1 MTRIA
6 ISEGRFARSVRY
18 PLFVKNTLILQK
30 RQVRKDRVRSMFITL
45 FGHVASM
52 QEKRYI

>member
-6 ISEGRFARSVRY
+6 ISAGRFTRSIRY
-18 PLFVKNTLILQK
+18 PLFVKKTLILQK
-30 RQVRKDRVRSMFITL
+30 RQVRKDRVCSMFFTL
-45 FGHVASM
+45 FGHIASM